1 METSLRRAIA
11 EDGRR
16 RAARLDA
23 IALHLRAV
31 GPQEVLRRGYTITTR
46 KKDGAPLRAAA
57 DAKPGDA
64 ILTQFSDGTVESTVQ
79 DPRQPS
85 LF

>member
-1 METSLRRAIA
+1 MTDA
-11 EDGRR
+11 GRR

-23 IALHLRAV
+23 LAAHLHAI

-46 KKDGAPLRAAA
+46 KKDGVPLRRAA
-57 DAKPGDA
+57 DARPGER
-64 ILTQFSDGTVESTVQ
+64 ILTQLADGTVESVLV
-79 DPRQPS
+79 DPRQPT